1 MTAKP
6 PVPSN
11 SDIQRILADGPF
23 GPPGSFDSYVKVWLA
38 GYNAR
43 DAQLD
48 IFWRESVARLEA
60 EVAELR
66 EQVEDMRGR
75 AESKLHQA
83 ADALQDQV
91 LGRLPRR
98 TPELTERVAQ
108 WLFDC
113 EPNRRFYAPWDDID
127 ERQQAI
133 FRKKANA
140 LLDLVLGKEPS
151 DG

>member
-98 TPELTERVAQ
+98 TPELTERVVRHMMNSADWWQ
-108 WLFDC
+108 YGMVVKMSLQHMADSFL
-113 EPNRRFYAPWDDID
+113 E
-127 ERQQAI
+127 
-133 FRKKANA
+133 
-140 LLDLVLGKEPS
+140 LVLGKEPS